1 MRSSDPHEWTRLEAA
16 SRVSVGWRVSAGLV
30 VLVIAG
36 LLVTACGTAST
47 PGQAAKKSTPTDVRV
62 LGSWT
67 GNERDAFEAV
77 VRPFEQ
83 QHGVNVRYSSTRDL
97 EGVIARGIATADPP
111 DIAGLAGPAHMRA
124 LAKAGALRDLT
135 AVIDIGRYRQRVAPT
150 FIDLGTV
157 DGHLVGVFARSSLKG
172 LIWYDPAVFRLGTP
186 TTWDELQRMAS
197 QAALGGTAEWCVGLA
212 SRESSG
218 WPGTDLV
225 EQFLLRTAGSDAY
238 DEWVAGRLPWT
249 SPAVR
254 RAFEL
259 YGQVVAEGSVYGGT
273 ETALRTDFG
282 AAGDPLF
289 SDPPGCIFMAQGS
302 FMPAF
307 FAEHGRQPG
316 IDYDF
321 IPFPRLERSEPAM
334 IGGGDLF
341 GLLTDDPA
349 AADLLRYLV
358 SDEAQ
363 TAWVAQGGS
372 LSVDATVVDYPDEV
386 TRKAA
391 ALLSSAERFRFDG
404 SDLMPAQMASAFNAA
419 ILDVSADPSSLDR
432 VLDDLDSVRSSAFGG

>member
-1 MRSSDPHEWTRLEAA
+1 MRSSDPTVCVRRAAAGRPAA
-16 SRVSVGWRVSAGLV
+16 SSRFVA
-30 VLVIAG
+30 VLVLAG
-36 LLVTACGTAST
+36 VALLGTACGAAST
-47 PGQAAKKSTPTDVRV
+47 PQPVAKKAASTEIRV

-67 GNERDAFEAV
+67 GNERSAFDAV

-83 QHGVNVRYSSTRDL
+83 QNGVRVRYSSTRDL
-97 EGVIARGIATADPP
+97 EGVIARGIASGAPP
-111 DIAGLAGPAHMRA
+111 DIAGLAGPGHMRA
-124 LAKAGALRDLT
+124 LAKSGALRDLSS
-135 AVIDIGRYRQRVAPT
+135 VIDIGRYRQRVAPT

-186 TTWDELQRMAS
+186 TTWDELQRMAT
-197 QAALGGTAEWCVGLA
+197 QAAGGKTAEWCVGLA

-225 EQFLLRTAGSDAY
+225 EQFLLRTAGADAY
-238 DEWVAGRLPWT
+238 DDWVAGRLAWT

-259 YGQVVAEGSVYGGT
+259 YGQVVADGSVYGGT

-289 SDPPGCIFMAQGS
+289 SDPPGCIFMPQGS

-307 FAEHGRQPG
+307 SAEHGLQPG
-316 IDYDF
+316 VDYDF
-321 IPFPRLERSEPAM
+321 LPFPRLDRSERVM

-341 GLLTDDPA
+341 GLLTDDPMA
-349 AADLLRYLV
+349 AAFMRYLV

-363 TAWVAQGGS
+363 SAWVAQGGS

-391 ALLSSAERFRFDG
+391 ELLSSAERFRFDG
-404 SDLMPAQMASAFNAA
+404 SDLMPEAIASAFNAA

-432 VLDDLDSVRSSAFGG
+432 VLRDLDAIRDSASGG